1 MKKYRLL
8 NFGIKVNRELEEYEK
23 SHICHKAA
31 DILRRKYPYLSWDY
45 LKILTDLFNTKMYVV
60 VDKNEVSL
68 VNYIYQNKAIYFSDK
83 KNLRKVDEQ
92 VIHECI
98 HKLQDK
104 RSKHGRLMQLGN
116 CEFTLSKVKGLAFN
130 EAAVQ
135 YIVSELFD
143 KDYKEIDVNTIKLKL
158 PNKPYY
164 SVITNLM
171 KQIMILTG
179 QNELLVKSTL
189 QANNDFNYKMIDY
202 FGEKEFYEI
211 RDRFDKIA
219 ELQIKNSREILKE
232 KYLYLQNF
240 IAESFFRRE
249 LKYVDSMSEID
260 NLKMKLNECFNFIE
274 NSAQSKEYN
283 ETYRILLGAILYKE
297 DEIKNKYALTVI
309 KGGNIKKIFGRIK
322 SIIGLG
328 SSNEY

>member
-60 VDKNEVSL
+60 EDKNEVSL
-68 VNYIYQNKAIYFSDK
+68 VNYIYQNKSIYFSDK
-83 KNLRKVDEQ
+83 KDLRKVDEQ

-104 RSKHGRLMQLGN
+104 RSKHGRLMQIGN

-189 QANNDFNYKMIDY
+189 QANNDFNYKMIDC

-240 IAESFFRRE
+240 IAENFFRRE

-260 NLKMKLNECFNFIE
+260 NLKMKLNECFGFIE
-274 NSAQSKEYN
+274 NSYQSKEYN
-283 ETYRILLGAILYKE
+283 ETYKILLGAILYKE
-297 DEIKNKYALTVI
+297 DEIKNKYALTVF

>member
-60 VDKNEVSL
+60 EDKNEVSL

-83 KNLRKVDEQ
+83 KDLRKVDEQ

-260 NLKMKLNECFNFIE
+260 NLKMKLNECFDFIE
-274 NSAQSKEYN
+274 DSYQSKEYN
-283 ETYRILLGAILYKE
+283 ETYKILLGAILYKE

-322 SIIGLG
+322 
-328 SSNEY
+328 